1 VKGGEEVIRKWRPKL
16 AISLYHRWE
25 ELFSILLWPDGL
37 KCGYRFFSTTTA
49 CNERKRFSTGK
60 RAEWMDVAS
69 LP

>member
-37 KCGYRFFSTTTA
+37 KCGYRFFLDHYSMQREETILYGQA
-49 CNERKRFSTGK
+49 R
-60 RAEWMDVAS
+60 
-69 LP
+69 